1 MDSFHFFYFRY
12 FFYFPNII
20 DHIIMNVLIMKTM
33 YWKDNKLFLID
44 QTRLPDEVIYYECKT
59 YKDVIDAIKTMKVR
73 GAPAIGVAAA
83 FAMALAEIAGEN
95 MEKSANEIK
104 NARPTAVNLSWAVER
119 VLNSKSP
126 IEEALRMYDE
136 DVHTNMAIGK
146 NGAAII
152 DDGDT
157 VLTHCNAGAL
167 ACVDYGTALGVLRA
181 AHDEGK
187 NIKVIC
193 DETRPLC
200 QGARLS
206 VFEMQEEKIPVKLA
220 VDSAAGHLMQKGM
233 VNKVVVGAD
242 RVAKG
247 GVANKIGSLMVA
259 LAAKRFNVPF
269 YVAAPES
276 TFDIENSIYDVEIE
290 ERDAD
295 EVIYFGNTRVA
306 PEGTEVENPAFDI
319 IPSDLITGII
329 TEKGIIKP
337 F

>member
-1 MDSFHFFYFRY
+1 
-12 FFYFPNII
+12 
-20 DHIIMNVLIMKTM
+20 MKTM

-44 QTRLPDEVIYYECKT
+44 QTRLPDEVIYIECKT
-59 YKDVIDAIKTMKVR
+59 YEDVINAIKTMKVR

-83 FAMALAEIAGEN
+83 FAMALAELAGED

-119 VLNSKSP
+119 VLNSKSA
-126 IEEALRMYDE
+126 IEEALQMYDE
-136 DVHTNMAIGK
+136 DVQTNIAIGK
-146 NGAAII
+146 NGASVI

-167 ACVDYGTALGVLRA
+167 ACVDYGTALGVIRA

-206 VFEMQEEKIPVKLA
+206 VFEMQNEKIPVKLA

-242 RVAKG
+242 RVARG

-259 LAAKRFNVPF
+259 LAAKRFNIPF

-276 TFDIENSIYDVEIE
+276 TFDNENSIYDVEIE

-295 EVIYFGNTRVA
+295 EVIYFGKTRVA

-329 TEKGIIKP
+329 TEKGIVKP

>member
-1 MDSFHFFYFRY
+1 
-12 FFYFPNII
+12 
-20 DHIIMNVLIMKTM
+20 MKTM

-44 QTRLPDEVIYYECKT
+44 QTRLPYEVIYYECRT

-83 FAMALAEIAGEN
+83 FAMALAEIAGED

-119 VLNSKSP
+119 VLYSKSP
-126 IEEALRMYDE
+126 VEEALLMYDE
-136 DVHTNMAIGK
+136 DIRTNMAIGK
-146 NGAAII
+146 NGAVVI

-206 VFEMQEEKIPVKLA
+206 VFEMQQEEIPVKLA

-295 EVIYFGNTRVA
+295 EVIYFGDTRIA

-319 IPSDLITGII
+319 VPSDLITGII

>member
-1 MDSFHFFYFRY
+1 
-12 FFYFPNII
+12 
-20 DHIIMNVLIMKTM
+20 MKTM
-33 YWKDNKLFLID
+33 YWEYNKLFLID
-44 QTRLPDEVIYYECKT
+44 QTLLPDKIVYHECSN

-83 FAMALAEIAGEN
+83 FAMALAEQAGEN
-95 MEKSANEIK
+95 MEMAAIEIK
-104 NARPTAVNLSWAVER
+104 NARPTAVNLFWAVDR
-119 VLNSKSP
+119 VLNAESA
-126 IEEALRMYDE
+126 IEEAKLMYDE
-136 DVHTNMAIGK
+136 DVETNQKIGK
-146 NGAAII
+146 YGASVI

-157 VLTHCNAGAL
+157 ILTHCNAGAL
-167 ACVDYGTALGVLRA
+167 ACVDYGTALGVIRA
-181 AHDEGK
+181 ANDQGK
-187 NIKVIC
+187 KIKVIC

-206 VFEMQEEKIPVKLA
+206 VFEMQQEKIPVKLA

-233 VNKVVVGAD
+233 VNKVIIGAD

-259 LAAKRFNVPF
+259 LAAKRFNIPF
-269 YVAAPES
+269 YVAAPIS

-319 IPSDLITGII
+319 VPSDLVTGII
-329 TEKGIIKP
+329 TEDGIVNP

>member
-1 MDSFHFFYFRY
+1 
-12 FFYFPNII
+12 
-20 DHIIMNVLIMKTM
+20 MKTM

-44 QTRLPDEVIYYECKT
+44 QTRLPDEVIYYACKT
-59 YKDVIDAIKTMKVR
+59 YKDVINAIKTMKVR

>member
-1 MDSFHFFYFRY
+1 
-12 FFYFPNII
+12 
-20 DHIIMNVLIMKTM
+20 MKTM

-83 FAMALAEIAGEN
+83 FAMVLAEIAGED

-136 DVHTNMAIGK
+136 DVRTNMAIGK

-181 AHDEGK
+181 AHNEGK

>member
-1 MDSFHFFYFRY
+1 
-12 FFYFPNII
+12 
-20 DHIIMNVLIMKTM
+20 MKTM

-44 QTRLPDEVIYYECKT
+44 QTRLPDEVIYYACKT
-59 YKDVIDAIKTMKVR
+59 YKDVINAIKTMKVR

-104 NARPTAVNLSWAVER
+104 NARPTAINLSWAVER